1 MDTDLI
7 CNFKKCRKRLNTFA
21 WVTSCSH
28 IFCDEDGTKEF
39 NKCYKCPACET
50 RLATNLDIIRI
61 DLQPSEQY
69 KSMVLAGQKPE
80 VIMEICTRALSFWTY
95 QAHQEMTYQEHV
107 TEKVKDKCAQLEQYY
122 EQIVSQTQSEIA
134 SLKKLYSDA
143 KKNLDSTSK
152 KFHEVS
158 EKLIQKSRQYQK
170 LQTNYESLRRRSVSA
185 SVFEAGD
192 NGKDVPKN
200 FTIPLSSGDG
210 FLQKESSRSSS
221 RSSSPVQRK
230 FVMFPRAT
238 PDRAIQNKFTLPL
251 GTPTK

>member
-1 MDTDLI
+1 MYTRRVYTFCSLCQSQLVQKKLTI
-7 CNFKKCRKRLNTFA
+7 QLNFF
-21 WVTSCSH
+21 
-28 IFCDEDGTKEF
+28 IFF
-39 NKCYKCPACET
+39 NKYSA
-50 RLATNLDIIRI
+50 
-61 DLQPSEQY
+61 
-69 KSMVLAGQKPE
+69 
-80 VIMEICTRALSFWTY
+80 
-95 QAHQEMTYQEHV
+95 
-107 TEKVKDKCAQLEQYY
+107 
-122 EQIVSQTQSEIA
+122 
-134 SLKKLYSDA
+134 LKKLYSDS
-143 KKNLDSTSK
+143 KKNLDSISK

-170 LQTNYESLRRRSVSA
+170 LQSNYESLRRRSVSA

-192 NGKDVPKN
+192 SGKDVPKN

-238 PDRAIQNKFTLPL
+238 PDHAIQNKFTLPL